1 MISQDKIQE
10 ATRRL
15 VEAYNP
21 VAIYLFGSYAWG
33 EPTEDSDLDL
43 MVVVSNSFHNT
54 FSSFKKGKWALRDLK
69 IANDIIIANFNQFE
83 QLASHP
89 SNLEFKI
96 QKEGTKLYGTISS
109 MALQSG

>member
-1 MISQDKIQE
+1 MISQEQIQE

-33 EPTEDSDLDL
+33 EPNEDSDLDL
-43 MVVVSNSFHNT
+43 MVVVSNQFHNT
-54 FSSFKKGKWALRDLK
+54 YSSYKKGKWALRDMK
-69 IANDIIIANFNQFE
+69 IENDIVVENFNLFE
-83 QLASHP
+83 QRASHP

-96 QKEGTKLYGTISS
+96 QKEGKQLYGTLSS
-109 MALQSG
+109 VALQS